1 MRDILENHWL
11 RATTQDLDDEY
22 EDFLINDYRELS
34 ERDSQLMADEYVRAV
49 TMTMTSPP
57 SDKFQ
62 DKFRD
67 SREHAEMTF
76 YDNLGMEESTNTATT
91 TIKDK
96 VSEALKAK
104 YEYIDSI
111 VIDELSSEE
120 LVKFKLSLKE
130 LAKDFIK

>member
-67 SREHAEMTF
+67 SREHADMTF
-76 YDNLGMEESTNTATT
+76 YDNLGMEESTNTNSV
-91 TIKDK
+91 KDR

>member
-49 TMTMTSPP
+49 TMTMMNPP

-67 SREHAEMTF
+67 SREHADMTF
-76 YDNLGMEESTNTATT
+76 YDNLGEPP
-91 TIKDK
+91 TIKDR